1 MRIFHGVRLPLVM
14 ALVSAAGFVGWQATA
29 DRGPGHEEHGE
40 KGPHERHEGDHRD
53 GGMGH
58 GHQDGHRMW
67 AHDNDEDDD
76 DADAGPVHI
85 ARTPEQAARHAQMV
99 AREREKMGD
108 WAHKR
113 KRHLTLVERQ
123 AMGMHWRHVIRL
135 QRIREIAEQEKDTAT
150 VKKCDE
156 LLERENKKFDARLA
170 KLASEEVSA
179 KSGSST
185 SDGGAR

>member
-1 MRIFHGVRLPLVM
+1 MRIFQRVRLPLVV
-14 ALVSAAGFVGWQATA
+14 ATVSAACFVGWQAIA

-40 KGPHERHEGDHRD
+40 KGHHERHDAEHRD

-58 GHQDGHRMW
+58 GHHDGHRMGG
-67 AHDNDEDDD
+67 HDNDEDDD

-85 ARTPEQAARHAQMV
+85 TRSPEQAARHAQMV
-99 AREREKMGD
+99 ARERDKLRD
-108 WAHKR
+108 WTHKR
-113 KRHLTLVERQ
+113 RRHLTLAERQ

-135 QRIREIAEQEKDTAT
+135 ERIREIAEQEKDTAT

-170 KLASEEVSA
+170 KLASEEVGA
-179 KSGSST
+179 KSGST